1 MGNALTFW
9 EWLRR
14 SDLWR
19 GLETSLPLSAV
30 GGLAAFWSVAW
41 ALTAAGLWFRV
52 RHVLTALLMAWTL
65 YLITTLGSQL
75 LFTVGPY
82 ERGRLGGEIVIAA
95 LLTGI
100 IGLWLTR
107 PGMRGAFQNP
117 ESPAP

>member
-14 SDLWR
+14 SDSWR
-19 GLETSLPLSAV
+19 GLETSLPLSV
-30 GGLAAFWSVAW
+30 TGGLAAFWTVVWILLAAAIGFRMRH
-41 ALTAAGLWFRV
+41 ALTGL
-52 RHVLTALLMAWTL
+52 LAAWTL

-82 ERGRLGGEIVIAA
+82 ERGRLGGEVLIAL

-100 IGLWLTR
+100 IALWLTR
-107 PGMRGAFQNP
+107 PAMRGAFQKP
-117 ESPAP
+117 EQPPA